1 MIRIYVMK
9 KIFSTKKAVAGHSVF
24 FKGLTSNRWTMIQ
37 WMAPH
42 PKTTQNGPG
51 RLFFFKRLDVDI
63 HAFDSKN
70 WEAEYNLFS
79 TISSRSAKAT
89 KKAQ

>member
-1 MIRIYVMK
+1 MK
-9 KIFSTKKAVAGHSVF
+9 KYFPLKKSVAGHSIF
-24 FKGLTSNRWTMIQ
+24 FKGLTSYRWTMIQ
-37 WMAPH
+37 WMAP
-42 PKTTQNGPG
+42 PPRTTQNGPG
-51 RLFFFKRLDVDI
+51 RLFFFKRLDVAI

-70 WEAEYNLFS
+70 WEAEGNLFY